1 VRLTIRYFGLEGQRS
16 SPANDEIMAVPA
28 RFRSAVR
35 SDIDAVAEHGLKAP
49 ASIRSITGHTP
60 MKEIRTG
67 QYRTYFVADRGE
79 LWVLG
84 CCKKQDQ
91 RHAIEVA
98 AARMRLVLER

>member
-1 VRLTIRYFGLEGQRS
+1 
-16 SPANDEIMAVPA
+16 
-28 RFRSAVR
+28 
-35 SDIDAVAEHGLKAP
+35 
-49 ASIRSITGHTP
+49 